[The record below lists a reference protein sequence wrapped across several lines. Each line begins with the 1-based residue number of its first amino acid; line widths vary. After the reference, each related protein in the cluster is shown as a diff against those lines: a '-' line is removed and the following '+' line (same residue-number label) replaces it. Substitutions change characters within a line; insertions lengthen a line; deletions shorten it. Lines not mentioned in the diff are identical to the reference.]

1 MDRFLEEMFG
11 AIVNDIL
18 NGGEPTKEGEK
29 LSDSDLDRKEFKS
42 LVSDEE
48 KKAIKE
54 VQTAVKNLVK
64 VHQKGLIDQ
73 LHAMD
78 EDSANAKQLLHYV
91 VFSEICKDLFGNAKM
106 LSEIDTRAVKALE
119 EVHKEQGKT
128 YSELLKIKCLSEIF
142 SR

>member
-1 MDRFLEEMFG
+1 MDKFLEEMFG
-11 AIVNDIL
+11 AIIDGIL
-18 NGGEPTKEGEK
+18 NGGVPTKEGEK
-29 LSDSDLDRKEFKS
+29 LSDSDLDEKEFKS

-48 KKAIKE
+48 KKAVEE
-54 VQTAVKNLVK
+54 VQTAVKNLIR
-64 VHQKGLIDQ
+64 VHQKGLISK
-73 LHAMD
+73 LHV

-106 LSEIDTRAVKALE
+106 LSEIDTRGVKALE
-119 EVHKEQGKT
+119 EVHSEEGKT

>member
-1 MDRFLEEMFG
+1 MDKFLEEMFG
-11 AIVNDIL
+11 AIIDDIL
-18 NGGEPTKEGEK
+18 NGDEPTKDGKK
-29 LSDSDLDRKEFKS
+29 LSDSDLDEKEFKS

-48 KKAIKE
+48 KKAIEE
-54 VQTAVKNLVK
+54 VQTAVKNLIR
-64 VHQKGLIDQ
+64 VHQKGLISK
-73 LHAMD
+73 LHV

-106 LSEIDTRAVKALE
+106 LSEIDTRAVKA
-119 EVHKEQGKT
+119 KEQGKT

>member
-1 MDRFLEEMFG
+1 MDKFLEEMFG
-11 AIVNDIL
+11 AIIDEIL
-18 NGGEPTKEGEK
+18 NGDVPTKEDEK
-29 LSDSDLDRKEFKS
+29 LSDSDLDEKEFKS

-48 KKAIKE
+48 KKAVEE
-54 VQTAVKNLVK
+54 VQTAVKNLIR
-64 VHQKGLIDQ
+64 VHQKGLISK
-73 LHAMD
+73 LHV

>member
-1 MDRFLEEMFG
+1 MDKFLEEMFG

-18 NGGEPTKEGEK
+18 NGDEPTKDGEK
-29 LSDSDLDRKEFKS
+29 LSDSDLDEKEFKS

-48 KKAIKE
+48 KKAVEE
-54 VQTAVKNLVK
+54 VQTAVKNLIR
-64 VHQKGLIDQ
+64 VHQKGLISK
-73 LHAMD
+73 LHV

>member
-1 MDRFLEEMFG
+1 MDKFLEEMFG
-11 AIVNDIL
+11 VIIDEIL
-18 NGGEPTKEGEK
+18 NGGGEPTKEGKK
-29 LSDSDLDRKEFKS
+29 LSDSDLDEMEFKS

-48 KKAIKE
+48 KKAVEE

-64 VHQKGLIDQ
+64 VHQKGLISK
-73 LHAMD
+73 LHV

-91 VFSEICKDLFGNAKM
+91 VFSEICKDLFGNIHM
-106 LSEIDTRAVKALE
+106 LSEIDTRGVKALE

-128 YSELLKIKCLSEIF
+128 YSELLKIKCLSSIF

>member
-1 MDRFLEEMFG
+1 MDKFLEEMFE
-11 AIVNDIL
+11 AIIDEIL
-18 NGGEPTKEGEK
+18 NGDVPTKEDEK
-29 LSDSDLDRKEFKS
+29 LSDSDLDEKEFKS

-48 KKAIKE
+48 KKAVEE

-64 VHQKGLIDQ
+64 VHQKGLISK
-73 LHAMD
+73 LHV

-106 LSEIDTRAVKALE
+106 LSEIDTRGVKLLE

-128 YSELLKIKCLSEIF
+128 YSELLEIKCLSEIF